1 MTKVDG
7 ATQQLAR
14 FSAGLRYENLTARV
28 KELLPILLIDLF
40 RAGAIG
46 QKQAWTRKAAEVLL
60 AASNTPAASILYSK
74 KRADPVRAAY
84 LNGVITGS
92 LDWDDSHIAAIIHP
106 GIVIWPAAFAS
117 AEVSGA
123 SGIRVAVAVAAG
135 YETAIRIGMSVQP
148 DHALRGFQGTPTCG
162 VFGAAVTAGL
172 LYGLD
177 EVGLGNALGIAAS
190 YASGLSQFFVSGSD
204 VKRLHAGKA
213 AAAGV
218 EIALLAKAGMTGPVD
233 AIEGAQ
239 GFGRAFS
246 NSFEPSKIVSE
257 LGSRYWLE
265 AIALKVHA
273 GTVRLQAAIEAAE
286 MLARGGVRP
295 EDIADIEIGV
305 PEILMGKLTWNQ
317 PVDQQQAQMSA
328 PFAVAMT
335 FFLIALRP
343 GPLIVGLDDFG
354 VMVSDRAVRDLASR
368 TNCVVDEEI
377 DRQMT
382 EHYVP
387 ARVTVR
393 LRDGSERTEKVI
405 LPRGCSQNPIT
416 AREVRERFSIS
427 TKDLLPAA
435 EGETWL
441 AKAMDFHRLGNFADL
456 MI

>member
-1 MTKVDG
+1 MTKVEG
-7 ATQQLAR
+7 ATRQLAN
-14 FSAGLRYENLTARV
+14 FSAGLRYEDLTERV

-46 QKQAWTRKAAEVLL
+46 QKQPWTRKAAEVLL
-60 AASNTPAASILYSK
+60 TASNSSAASILYSDN
-74 KRADPVRAAY
+74 RADPVRAAY

-117 AEVSGA
+117 AEMSGA
-123 SGIRVAVAVAAG
+123 SGMRVAEAVAAG

-177 EVGLGNALGIAAS
+177 EAGLTNALGIAAS

-218 EIALLAKAGMTGPVD
+218 EIALLAKAGMTGPGD

-239 GFGRAFS
+239 GFGRAVS
-246 NSFEPSKIVSE
+246 NTFEPSKIVSE

-295 EDIADIEIGV
+295 EDIAGIEIGV

-335 FFLIALRP
+335 FFLTRP
-343 GPLIVGLDDFG
+343 QGPLIVGLDDFG
-354 VMVSDRAVRDLASR
+354 AMVSDPAVRDLASR
-368 TNCVVDEEI
+368 TNCVVDREI

-393 LRDGSERTEKVI
+393 LRDGSERTETVI
-405 LPRGCSQNPIT
+405 LPKGCIQNPIT
-416 AREVRERFSIS
+416 APEVRERFLIASR
-427 TKDLLPAA
+427 DLLPA
-435 EGETWL
+435 GEADAWI
-441 AKAMDFHRLGNFADL
+441 AKAMDFHRLSNFAEL